1 MKTKISFK
9 EAILYWLKL
18 GFISFGGPAAQISMM
33 HEEIVEKKKWIDD
46 KSFFHA
52 LNFTMILPG
61 PEAQQLATYL
71 GWLMHGRLG
80 GLIAGTL
87 FILPSFFILSLLTYI
102 YINYSDNIW
111 GEGILYGIKAAVIAI
126 IFSASIKIAKKVLK
140 KTYYWMTAVA
150 AFLAINILDINLPII
165 IIIAGTI
172 GFLFH
177 YLKNNNE
184 YKKKSPLEFFKN
196 KVIKKSMKTLFIAL
210 SIWSIVFFFIIY
222 TNESILIN
230 LSLFFSQ
237 AALVTFGGA
246 YALLPYVF
254 QNIIE
259 SHGWLTSQ
267 QMIDGL
273 ALGEST
279 PGPLIMIVTYVGFI
293 IGWYNDILNL
303 GSPITGALICAVLAT
318 FFTFLPSFAFIF
330 IGAPLIELTKDNKSF
345 EIPLNF
351 ITSAVVG
358 LIVNLGYML
367 AYNSLWTD
375 NNGTKN
381 FDIHLL
387 ILIVFSLLALT
398 KAKVGILPLLITL
411 ALTGMMMKFYF

>member
-1 MKTKISFK
+1 MKSKISHK
-9 EAILYWLKL
+9 QAILYWLKL
-18 GFISFGGPAAQISMM
+18 GFISFGGPASQISMM
-33 HEEIVEKKKWIDD
+33 HEDIVEKKKWIDD

-52 LNFTMILPG
+52 LNFTMVLPG

-87 FILPSFFILSLLTYI
+87 FILPSFFILSLLTYL

-126 IFSASIKIAKKVLK
+126 IFYASIKIAKKVLIK
-140 KTYYWMTAVA
+140 YYYWLTAIFS
-150 AFLAINILDINLPII
+150 FLAINIFNVNLPII
-165 IIIAGTI
+165 IITAGI
-172 GFLFH
+172 FGLIFH
-177 YLKNNNE
+177 LS
-184 YKKKSPLEFFKN
+184 KKSNKEIKEKKINFFAN
-196 KVIKKSMKTLFIAL
+196 KILLRSLKTFLKFLIIWLAVF
-210 SIWSIVFFFIIY
+210 SIIFY
-222 TNESILIN
+222 TNEDILID
-230 LSLFFSQ
+230 LSIFFSK

-259 SHGWLTSQ
+259 SQGWLTSQ

-293 IGWYNDILNL
+293 VGWYNDVLYI
-303 GSPITGALICAVLAT
+303 GSPLISAILCGSIAT

-330 IGAPLIELTKDNKSF
+330 IGAPLIELSKDNKSL

-358 LIVNLGYML
+358 LIANLGYIL
-367 AYNSLWTD
+367 AYNSLWID
-375 NNGTKN
+375 NNESN
-381 FDIHLL
+381 YFDKHLL
-387 ILIVFSLLALT
+387 ILIVLSLLALI
-398 KAKVGILPLLITL
+398 KAKVGILPLIITL
-411 ALTGMMMKFYF
+411 GLTGMMMKLYF

>member
-1 MKTKISFK
+1 MKTKVPFK

-18 GFISFGGPAAQISMM
+18 GFISFGGPASQISMM

-61 PEAQQLATYL
+61 PEAQQLAIYL

-87 FILPSFFILSLLTYI
+87 FILPSFFILSILTYV

-126 IFSASIKIAKKVLK
+126 IFAASIKIAKKVLRK
-140 KTYYWMTAVA
+140 YYYWLTAIS
-150 AFLAINILDINLPII
+150 AFLAINILDLNLPII
-165 IIIAGTI
+165 IIIAGTL
-172 GFLFH
+172 GFIFQ
-177 YLKNNNE
+177 YLKKN
-184 YKKKSPLEFFKN
+184 KKNKKEFPSYFFKN
-196 KVIKKSMKTLFIAL
+196 KIIKKSTITLSKTLLIWILIFSFI
-210 SIWSIVFFFIIY
+210 FY
-222 TNESILIN
+222 TNEDILIN

-293 IGWYNDILNL
+293 VGWYNDILGL
-303 GSPITGALICAVLAT
+303 GSPIMGAILCAIIAT

-330 IGAPLIELTKDNKSF
+330 IGAPIIELTKDNKSL

-358 LIVNLGYML
+358 LIANLGYML

-375 NNGTKN
+375 NKGIER
-381 FDIHLL
+381 FDIHLF
-387 ILIVFSLLALT
+387 ILIVFSLLAIT
-398 KAKVGILPLLITL
+398 KAKVGILPLLVTL
-411 ALTGMMMKFYF
+411 GLTGMMMRIYF

>member
-46 KSFFHA
+46 KSCSHA

-140 KTYYWMTAVA
+140 KSYYWMTAVA

-293 IGWYNDILNL
+293 VGWYNDILNL
-303 GSPITGALICAVLAT
+303 GSPITGAIICAVLAT

>member
-1 MKTKISFK
+1 MKSKISRK
-9 EAILYWLKL
+9 QAILYWLKL
-18 GFISFGGPAAQISMM
+18 GFISFGGPASQISMM
-33 HEEIVEKKKWIDD
+33 YEDIVEKKKWIDD

-52 LNFTMILPG
+52 LNFTMVLPG

-71 GWLMHGRLG
+71 GWLIHGRLG

-87 FILPSFFILSLLTYI
+87 FILPSFFILSLLTYL

-126 IFSASIKIAKKVLK
+126 IFYASIKIAKKVLIK
-140 KTYYWMTAVA
+140 YYYWITAIF
-150 AFLAINILDINLPII
+150 AFLAINIFNVNLPII
-165 IIIAGTI
+165 IITAGI
-172 GFLFH
+172 FGLIFH
-177 YLKNNNE
+177 LS
-184 YKKKSPLEFFKN
+184 KKSNKEIKEKKINFFDN
-196 KVIKKSMKTLFIAL
+196 KILLRSLKTFLKFLIIWLAVF
-210 SIWSIVFFFIIY
+210 SIIFY
-222 TNESILIN
+222 TNEDILID
-230 LSLFFSQ
+230 LSIFFSK

-259 SHGWLTSQ
+259 SQGWLTSQ

-293 IGWYNDILNL
+293 VGWYNDILNISSPL
-303 GSPITGALICAVLAT
+303 ISAILCGSIAT

-330 IGAPLIELTKDNKSF
+330 IGAPLIELSKDNKSL

-358 LIVNLGYML
+358 LIANLGYIL
-367 AYNSLWTD
+367 AYNSLWID
-375 NNGTKN
+375 NNGSN
-381 FDIHLL
+381 YFDKHLL
-387 ILIVFSLLALT
+387 ILIVLSLLALT
-398 KAKVGILPLLITL
+398 KAKVGILPLIITL
-411 ALTGMMMKFYF
+411 GLTGMMMKLYF

>member
-140 KTYYWMTAVA
+140 KSYYWMTAVA

-267 QMIDGL
+267 QMMDGL

-293 IGWYNDILNL
+293 VGWYNDILNL
-303 GSPITGALICAVLAT
+303 GSPITGAIICAVLAT

>member
-1 MKTKISFK
+1 MKTKVPFK

-18 GFISFGGPAAQISMM
+18 GFISFGGPASQISMM

-61 PEAQQLATYL
+61 PEAQQLAIYL

-87 FILPSFFILSLLTYI
+87 FILPSFFILSILTYV

-126 IFSASIKIAKKVLK
+126 IFAASIKIAKKVLK
-140 KTYYWMTAVA
+140 KYYYWLTAIS
-150 AFLAINILDINLPII
+150 AFLAINILDLNLPII
-165 IIIAGTI
+165 IIIAGTL
-172 GFLFH
+172 GFIFQ
-177 YLKNNNE
+177 YLKKN
-184 YKKKSPLEFFKN
+184 KKDNKKFPSYFFKN
-196 KVIKKSMKTLFIAL
+196 KIIKSSIITLSKTLLIWILIFSFI
-210 SIWSIVFFFIIY
+210 FY
-222 TNESILIN
+222 TNEDILIN

-293 IGWYNDILNL
+293 VGWYNDILGL
-303 GSPITGALICAVLAT
+303 GSPIMGAILCATIAT

-330 IGAPLIELTKDNKSF
+330 IGAPIIELTKDNKSL

-358 LIVNLGYML
+358 LIANLGYML

-375 NNGTKN
+375 NKDIER
-381 FDIHLL
+381 FDIHLF
-387 ILIVFSLLALT
+387 ILIVFSLLAIT
-398 KAKVGILPLLITL
+398 KAKVGILPLLVTL
-411 ALTGMMMKFYF
+411 GLTGMMMRIYF

>member
-1 MKTKISFK
+1 MKTTISFK

-126 IFSASIKIAKKVLK
+126 IFAASIKIAKKVLK
-140 KTYYWMTAVA
+140 KSYYWIMAIS
-150 AFLAINILDINLPII
+150 AFIAINILDLNLPII
-165 IIIAGTI
+165 IIAAGAI
-172 GFLFH
+172 GFLFQ
-177 YLKNNNE
+177 YLKKNNE
-184 YKKKSPLEFFKN
+184 YKKKSALEFFKN
-196 KVIKKSMKTLFIAL
+196 KVIKKSIRTFLIAL
-210 SIWSIVFFFIIY
+210 SIWLTVFFFILY

-293 IGWYNDILNL
+293 VGWYNDILNL
-303 GSPITGALICAVLAT
+303 GSPITGALLCAILAT

-330 IGAPLIELTKDNKSF
+330 IGAPLIELTKDNKIL

-375 NNGTKN
+375 NNGSKN
-381 FDIHLL
+381 FDVHLL

-398 KAKVGILPLLITL
+398 KAKVGIVSLLITL

>member
-1 MKTKISFK
+1 MENKISLK
-9 EAILYWLKL
+9 ESTLYWLKL

-33 HEEIVEKKKWIDD
+33 HDELVDKKKWVTD

-52 LNFTMILPG
+52 LNFTMVLPG
-61 PEAQQLATYL
+61 PEAQQLATYM
-71 GWLMHGRLG
+71 GWLMHGRIG
-80 GLIAGTL
+80 GLISGTL
-87 FILPSFFILSLLTYI
+87 FILPSFFILILLTYF

-111 GEGILYGIKAAVIAI
+111 GEGVLYGIKAAVIAI

-140 KTYYWMTAVA
+140 KYYYWLTAII
-150 AFLAINILDINLPII
+150 AFFSINVLDLNLPFII
-165 IIIAGTI
+165 ISAGI
-172 GFLFH
+172 FGLIFH
-177 YLKNNNE
+177 YIKKDKNTKQLKNPV
-184 YKKKSPLEFFKN
+184 KKKLF
-196 KVIKKSMKTLFIAL
+196 KKSLITFLKTIL
-210 SIWSIVFFFIIY
+210 IWASVFLIIVY
-222 TNESILIN
+222 SSENILIN
-230 LSLFFSQ
+230 LSLFFSK
-237 AALVTFGGA
+237 AAMVTFGGA

-293 IGWYNDILNL
+293 VGWYNDILGL
-303 GSPITGALICAVLAT
+303 GSPLFGALLCASIAT

-330 IGAPLIELTKDNKSF
+330 IGAPVIELSKKNKAL
-345 EIPLNF
+345 EVPLNF

-358 LIVNLGYML
+358 LIANLGYML

-375 NNGTKN
+375 NGGTEN
-381 FDIHLL
+381 FDIHLF
-387 ILIVFSLLALT
+387 ILIVLSLLAII
-398 KAKVGILPLLITL
+398 KAKVGVLPLLLTL
-411 ALTGMMMKFYF
+411 GLTGVMMKLYF

>member
-140 KTYYWMTAVA
+140 KSYYWMTAVA

-196 KVIKKSMKTLFIAL
+196 KVIKKSMRTLFIAL

-293 IGWYNDILNL
+293 VGWYNDILNL
-303 GSPITGALICAVLAT
+303 GSPITGAIICAVLAT

>member
-1 MKTKISFK
+1 MKTKVPFK

-18 GFISFGGPAAQISMM
+18 GFISFGGPASQISMM

-61 PEAQQLATYL
+61 PEAQQLAIYL

-87 FILPSFFILSLLTYI
+87 FILPSFFILSILTYV

-126 IFSASIKIAKKVLK
+126 IFAASIKIAKKVLRK
-140 KTYYWMTAVA
+140 YYYWLTAIS
-150 AFLAINILDINLPII
+150 AFLAINILDLNLPII
-165 IIIAGTI
+165 IIIAGTL
-172 GFLFH
+172 GFIFQ
-177 YLKNNNE
+177 YLKKN
-184 YKKKSPLEFFKN
+184 KKDNKKFPSYFFKN
-196 KVIKKSMKTLFIAL
+196 KIIKSSIITLSKTLLIWILIFSFI
-210 SIWSIVFFFIIY
+210 FY
-222 TNESILIN
+222 TNEDILIN

-293 IGWYNDILNL
+293 VGWYNDILGL
-303 GSPITGALICAVLAT
+303 GSPIMGAILCATIAT

-330 IGAPLIELTKDNKSF
+330 IGAPIIELTKDNKSL

-358 LIVNLGYML
+358 LIANLGYML

-375 NNGTKN
+375 NKDIER
-381 FDIHLL
+381 FDIHLF
-387 ILIVFSLLALT
+387 ILIVFSLLAIT
-398 KAKVGILPLLITL
+398 KAKVGILPLLVTL
-411 ALTGMMMKFYF
+411 GLTGMMMRIYF

>member
-1 MKTKISFK
+1 MKSNISHK
-9 EAILYWLKL
+9 QAILYWLKL
-18 GFISFGGPAAQISMM
+18 GFISFGGPASQISMM
-33 HEEIVEKKKWIDD
+33 HEDIVEKKKWVDD

-71 GWLMHGRLG
+71 GWLMHGKLG

-87 FILPSFFILSLLTYI
+87 FILPSFFILSFLTYL
-102 YINYSDNIW
+102 YINFSNNIW
-111 GEGILYGIKAAVIAI
+111 GEGILYGVKAAVIAI
-126 IFSASIKIAKKVLK
+126 IFYASIKIAKKVLK
-140 KTYYWMTAVA
+140 KYYYWLTAIL
-150 AFLAINILDINLPII
+150 AFLTINILDINLPII
-165 IIIAGTI
+165 IIVAGLF
-172 GFLFH
+172 GFVFH
-177 YLKNNNE
+177 L
-184 YKKKSPLEFFKN
+184 
-196 KVIKKSMKTLFIAL
+196 VIKSKEEIKKEKIHFYNNKIIRNSLKIFLKFLIIWL
-210 SIWSIVFFFIIY
+210 IFFSIIFF
-222 TNESILIN
+222 TNENILID

-259 SHGWLTSQ
+259 SQGWLTSQ

-293 IGWYNDILNL
+293 VGWYNDILHI
-303 GSPITGALICAVLAT
+303 GSPLISAILCGSIAT

-330 IGAPLIELTKDNKSF
+330 IGAPIIELSKNNNSF
-345 EIPLNF
+345 QIPLNF

-358 LIVNLGYML
+358 LIANLGYML
-367 AYNSLWTD
+367 AYNSLWID
-375 NNGTKN
+375 NNGVN
-381 FDIHLL
+381 YFDKHLL
-387 ILIVFSLLALT
+387 ILIVLSLLALT
-398 KAKVGILPLLITL
+398 KAKVGILPLIITL
-411 ALTGMMMKFYF
+411 GLTGMMMKLYF

>member
-1 MKTKISFK
+1 MENKISLK
-9 EAILYWLKL
+9 ESTLYWLKL

-33 HEEIVEKKKWIDD
+33 HDELVDKKKWVTD

-52 LNFTMILPG
+52 LNFTMVLPG
-61 PEAQQLATYL
+61 PEAQQLATYM
-71 GWLMHGRLG
+71 GWLMHGRIG
-80 GLIAGTL
+80 GLISGTL
-87 FILPSFFILSLLTYI
+87 FILPSFFILILLTYF

-111 GEGILYGIKAAVIAI
+111 GEGVLYGIKAAVIAI

-140 KTYYWMTAVA
+140 KYYYWLTAII
-150 AFLAINILDINLPII
+150 AFFSINVLDLNLPFIIISAGIFGLIFHYINKDKNTKQLKNPVKKKLFKKSLITFLKTILIWASVFLIIVYSSENILI
-165 IIIAGTI
+165 
-172 GFLFH
+172 
-177 YLKNNNE
+177 
-184 YKKKSPLEFFKN
+184 S
-196 KVIKKSMKTLFIAL
+196 
-210 SIWSIVFFFIIY
+210 
-222 TNESILIN
+222 
-230 LSLFFSQ
+230 LSLFFSK
-237 AALVTFGGA
+237 AAMVTFGGA

-293 IGWYNDILNL
+293 VGWYNDILGL
-303 GSPITGALICAVLAT
+303 GSPLFGALLCASIAT

-330 IGAPLIELTKDNKSF
+330 IGAPLIELSKKNKAL

-358 LIVNLGYML
+358 LIANLGYML

-375 NNGTKN
+375 NGGTEN
-381 FDIHLL
+381 FDIHLF
-387 ILIVFSLLALT
+387 ILIVLSLLAII
-398 KAKVGILPLLITL
+398 KAKVGVLPLLLTL
-411 ALTGMMMKFYF
+411 GLTGMMMKLYF

>member
-1 MKTKISFK
+1 MINKISFK
-9 EAILYWLKL
+9 KATLYWLKL
-18 GFISFGGPAAQISMM
+18 GFISFGGPASQISMM
-33 HEEIVEKKKWIDD
+33 HEEVVEKNKWVDD

-71 GWLMHGRLG
+71 GWLMHGRIG

-102 YINYSDNIW
+102 YIHYSNNIW
-111 GEGILYGIKAAVIAI
+111 GEGILYGVKAAVIAI

-140 KTYYWMTAVA
+140 KYYYWITAIL
-150 AFLAINILDINLPII
+150 AFLAINILNINLPII
-165 IIIAGTI
+165 IIFAGI
-172 GFLFH
+172 FGIIFH
-177 YLKNNNE
+177 FYKNNNQNISFSINFI
-184 YKKKSPLEFFKN
+184 KNKIVKNSIKTFFK
-196 KVIKKSMKTLFIAL
+196 AL
-210 SIWSIVFFFIIY
+210 LMWSLVFSIIIY
-222 TNESILIN
+222 SNENILID
-230 LSLFFSQ
+230 LSLFFSK

-293 IGWYNDILNL
+293 VGWYNDVLNF
-303 GSPITGALICAVLAT
+303 GSPITSAFLCASVAT

-330 IGAPLIELTKDNKSF
+330 IGAPIIELTKQNKSL

-367 AYNSLWTD
+367 AYNSLFID
-375 NNGTKN
+375 NKDAEY
-381 FDIHLL
+381 FDLNLL
-387 ILIVFSLLALT
+387 ILILASLLALT

-411 ALTGMMMKFYF
+411 GLTGMMMKVYF

>member
-140 KTYYWMTAVA
+140 KSYYWMTAVA

-293 IGWYNDILNL
+293 VGWYNDILNL
-303 GSPITGALICAVLAT
+303 GSPITGAIICAVLAT

-358 LIVNLGYML
+358 LIINLGYML

>member
-140 KTYYWMTAVA
+140 KSYYWMTAVT

-293 IGWYNDILNL
+293 VGWYNDILNL
-303 GSPITGALICAVLAT
+303 GSPITGAIICAVLAT

>member
-1 MKTKISFK
+1 MRNKASIK
-9 EAILYWLKL
+9 EATLYWLKL

-33 HEEIVEKKKWIDD
+33 HDEIVEKKKWIDD

-61 PEAQQLATYL
+61 PEAQQLATYI

-126 IFSASIKIAKKVLK
+126 IFAASIKIAKKVLRK
-140 KTYYWMTAVA
+140 FYYWLTAIA
-150 AFLAINILDINLPII
+150 AFFSINILDINLPII
-165 IIIAGTI
+165 IISAGVF
-172 GFLFH
+172 GLLFH
-177 YLKNNNE
+177 YFNGDDKNHDKNFIE
-184 YKKKSPLEFFKN
+184 N
-196 KVIKKSMKTLFIAL
+196 KVIKNSFITFLKAL
-210 SIWSIVFFFIIY
+210 AIWSGIFLLIVS
-222 TNESILIN
+222 TNETILIN

-267 QMIDGL
+267 QMMDGL

-293 IGWYNDILNL
+293 VGWYNDILGL
-303 GSPITGALICAVLAT
+303 GSPILGAIACASIAT

-330 IGAPLIELTKDNKSF
+330 IGAPIIELSKKNKAL

-358 LIVNLGYML
+358 LIANLGYLL

-375 NNGTKN
+375 NGSTEN
-381 FDIHLL
+381 FDIHLF
-387 ILIVFSLLALT
+387 ILIVLSLLALI
-398 KAKVGILPLLITL
+398 KAKVGVLPLLLTL
-411 ALTGMMMKFYF
+411 GLTGMMMKIYF

>member
-1 MKTKISFK
+1 MENKISLK
-9 EAILYWLKL
+9 ESTLYWLKL

-33 HEEIVEKKKWIDD
+33 HDELVDKKKWVTD
-46 KSFFHA
+46 KNFFHA
-52 LNFTMILPG
+52 LNFTMVLPG
-61 PEAQQLATYL
+61 PEAQQLATYM
-71 GWLMHGRLG
+71 GWLMHGRIG
-80 GLIAGTL
+80 GLISGTL
-87 FILPSFFILSLLTYI
+87 FILPSFFILILLTYF

-111 GEGILYGIKAAVIAI
+111 GEGVLYGIKAAVIAI

-140 KTYYWMTAVA
+140 KYYYWLTAII
-150 AFLAINILDINLPII
+150 AFFSINVLDLNLPFII
-165 IIIAGTI
+165 ISAGI
-172 GFLFH
+172 FGLIFH
-177 YLKNNNE
+177 YINKDKNTKQLKNPV
-184 YKKKSPLEFFKN
+184 KKKLF
-196 KVIKKSMKTLFIAL
+196 KKSLITFIKTIL
-210 SIWSIVFFFIIY
+210 IWSSVFLIIVY
-222 TNESILIN
+222 SSENILIN
-230 LSLFFSQ
+230 LSLFFSK
-237 AALVTFGGA
+237 AAMVTFGGA

-293 IGWYNDILNL
+293 VGWYNDILGL
-303 GSPITGALICAVLAT
+303 GSPLFGALLCASIAT

-330 IGAPLIELTKDNKSF
+330 IGAPLIELSKKNKAL

-358 LIVNLGYML
+358 LIANLGYML

-375 NNGTKN
+375 NGGTEN
-381 FDIHLL
+381 FDIHLF
-387 ILIVFSLLALT
+387 ILIVLSLLAII
-398 KAKVGILPLLITL
+398 KAKVGVLPLLLTL
-411 ALTGMMMKFYF
+411 GLTGMMMKLYF

>member
-1 MKTKISFK
+1 MINKASIK
-9 EAILYWLKL
+9 EATLYWLKL

-33 HEEIVEKKKWIDD
+33 HDEIVEKKKWIDD

-61 PEAQQLATYL
+61 PEAQQLATYI

-126 IFSASIKIAKKVLK
+126 IFAASIKIAKKVLRK
-140 KTYYWMTAVA
+140 FYYWLTAIA
-150 AFLAINILDINLPII
+150 AFFSINILDINLPII
-165 IIIAGTI
+165 IISAGAF
-172 GFLFH
+172 GLLFH
-177 YLKNNNE
+177 YFNADDKNHDKNFIE
-184 YKKKSPLEFFKN
+184 N
-196 KVIKKSMKTLFIAL
+196 KVIKNSFITFLKAL
-210 SIWSIVFFFIIY
+210 AIWSGIFLLIVS
-222 TNESILIN
+222 TNETILIN

-267 QMIDGL
+267 QMMDGL

-293 IGWYNDILNL
+293 VGWYNDILGL
-303 GSPITGALICAVLAT
+303 GSPILGAIACASIAT

-330 IGAPLIELTKDNKSF
+330 IGAPIIELSKKNKAL

-358 LIVNLGYML
+358 LIANLGYLL

-375 NNGTKN
+375 NGSTEN
-381 FDIHLL
+381 FDIHLF
-387 ILIVFSLLALT
+387 ILIVLSLLALI
-398 KAKVGILPLLITL
+398 KAKVGVLPLLLTL
-411 ALTGMMMKFYF
+411 GLTGMMMKIYF

>member
-1 MKTKISFK
+1 MKSNITFK

-18 GFISFGGPAAQISMM
+18 GFISFGGPASQISMM
-33 HEEIVEKKKWIDD
+33 YEDIVEKKKWVDE

-71 GWLMHGRLG
+71 GWLMHGRIG

-87 FILPSFFILSLLTYI
+87 FILPSFFILSFLTYL
-102 YINYSDNIW
+102 YIQYSNNIW

-126 IFSASIKIAKKVLK
+126 IFYASIKIAKKVLK
-140 KTYYWMTAVA
+140 KFYYWLMAITA
-150 AFLAINILDINLPII
+150 FIAINIFDINLPII
-165 IIIAGTI
+165 IIISGLL
-172 GFLFH
+172 GFVFH
-177 YLKNNNE
+177 FYKNYNKSNEFKKNNFINNE
-184 YKKKSPLEFFKN
+184 ILQSSL
-196 KVIKKSMKTLFIAL
+196 KTLIKVLFIWFVIF
-210 SIWSIVFFFIIY
+210 SIIFY

-230 LSLFFSQ
+230 LSIFFSQ

-259 SHGWLTSQ
+259 SQGWLTSQ

-293 IGWYNDILNL
+293 VGWYNDILNISSPL
-303 GSPITGALICAVLAT
+303 ISAILCGSIAT

-330 IGAPLIELTKDNKSF
+330 IGAPIIELSKENKSL

-375 NNGTKN
+375 NNGIDY
-381 FDIHLL
+381 FDKHLL
-387 ILIVFSLLALT
+387 ILIILSLLALT

-411 ALTGMMMKFYF
+411 GLTGMMMKIYF

>member
-1 MKTKISFK
+1 MKTTILFK

-140 KTYYWMTAVA
+140 KSYYWMTAVA

-177 YLKNNNE
+177 
-184 YKKKSPLEFFKN
+184 
-196 KVIKKSMKTLFIAL
+196 
-210 SIWSIVFFFIIY
+210 
-222 TNESILIN
+222 
-230 LSLFFSQ
+230 LSL
-237 AALVTFGGA
+237 
-246 YALLPYVF
+246 
-254 QNIIE
+254 
-259 SHGWLTSQ
+259 
-267 QMIDGL
+267 
-273 ALGEST
+273 
-279 PGPLIMIVTYVGFI
+279 
-293 IGWYNDILNL
+293 
-303 GSPITGALICAVLAT
+303 
-318 FFTFLPSFAFIF
+318 
-330 IGAPLIELTKDNKSF
+330 
-345 EIPLNF
+345 
-351 ITSAVVG
+351 
-358 LIVNLGYML
+358 
-367 AYNSLWTD
+367 
-375 NNGTKN
+375 
-381 FDIHLL
+381 IH
-387 ILIVFSLLALT
+387 I
-398 KAKVGILPLLITL
+398 
-411 ALTGMMMKFYF
+411 

>member
-1 MKTKISFK
+1 MKTTISFK

-126 IFSASIKIAKKVLK
+126 IFAASLKIAKKVLK
-140 KTYYWMTAVA
+140 KSYYWVMAIS
-150 AFLAINILDINLPII
+150 AFLAINILDLNLPII
-165 IIIAGTI
+165 IITAGVI

-177 YLKNNNE
+177 YFKNNNG
-184 YKKKSPLEFFKN
+184 YNRQSTLEFFKN
-196 KVIKKSMKTLFIAL
+196 KVIKKSIRTFLIAL
-210 SIWSIVFFFIIY
+210 SIWLTVFFFILY

-293 IGWYNDILNL
+293 VGWYNDILNL
-303 GSPITGALICAVLAT
+303 GSPITGALLCAILAT

-330 IGAPLIELTKDNKSF
+330 IGAPLIELTKDNKIL

-375 NNGTKN
+375 NNGSKN
-381 FDIHLL
+381 FDVHLL

-398 KAKVGILPLLITL
+398 KAKVGIVSLLITL

>member
-1 MKTKISFK
+1 MKKKIPLRS
-9 EAILYWLKL
+9 AILYWLKL
-18 GFISFGGPAAQISMM
+18 GFISFGGPASQISMM
-33 HEEIVEKKKWIDD
+33 YDEVVEKKKWIDD

-71 GWLMHGRLG
+71 GWLMHGRIG

-87 FILPSFFILSLLTYI
+87 FILPSFFILSFLTYM
-102 YINYSDNIW
+102 YIQYSDNIW
-111 GEGILYGIKAAVIAI
+111 GEGLLYGIKAAVIAI
-126 IFSASIKIAKKVLK
+126 IFTSTIKIAKKVLK
-140 KTYYWMTAVA
+140 KYYFWLTAIS
-150 AFLAINILDINLPII
+150 AFLTINLFNINLPII
-165 IIIAGTI
+165 IIIAGLV
-172 GFLFH
+172 GVFFH
-177 YLKNNNE
+177 YLFYKDNKINE
-184 YKKKSPLEFFKN
+184 EHTIDKTVLKKSISTFYKALLLWLIFFLA
-196 KVIKKSMKTLFIAL
+196 ILFMQEKT
-210 SIWSIVFFFIIY
+210 
-222 TNESILIN
+222 LIN

-259 SHGWLTSQ
+259 SHGWLTTQ

-293 IGWYNDILNL
+293 VGWYNDILNL
-303 GSPITGALICAVLAT
+303 GNPMIGALICALIAT

-330 IGAPLIELTKDNKSF
+330 IGAPIIELSKKNKSL

-358 LIVNLGYML
+358 LIANLGFIL
-367 AYNSLWTD
+367 AYNSLLSD
-375 NNGTKN
+375 NNGTRY
-381 FDIHLL
+381 FDIHLF
-387 ILIVFSLLALT
+387 ILIILSFLAIT

-411 ALTGMMMKFYF
+411 GLTGIMIKIYF